1 MNNKSDN
8 IKDVAI
14 SLGAYEALLYLQL
27 KEFYQKEG
35 EVVLGSTVTK
45 APQDVE
51 KDELRRLYK
60 G

>member
-14 SLGAYEALLYLQL
+14 SLGAYEALLYFQL

-35 EVVLGSTVTK
+35 EVFLGSTVTK
-45 APQDVE
+45 APQDLE
-51 KDELRRLYK
+51 KDELCRLYK